1 MTDEQAMQS
10 VKAGDLDKAA
20 ILFERYKSRLFNF
33 FLKFCGDEAQSQDM
47 TQNTFYR
54 LLKYRQSFN
63 EENPFKAWIY
73 QIARNI
79 LKDSYKENQ
88 TKMIDL
94 KSARMKHDT
103 ESEPMVRSE
112 REQLLHN
119 ALKKLPDDQR
129 EILILSRFEELKYE
143 EIGQILGISVAN
155 VKVKAHRAIQKLREI
170 VMSYEL

>member
-20 ILFERYKSRLFNF
+20 ILFERYKLRLFNF
-33 FLKFCGDEAQSQDM
+33 FLKCSKDEAKSQDM

-54 LLKYRQSFN
+54 VLKYRQSYH
-63 EENPFKAWIY
+63 EGQSFKAWIY

-79 LKDSYKENQ
+79 LNDSYKEMQ

-94 KSARMKHDT
+94 KSAKQRQDT
-103 ESEPMVRSE
+103 ETEHIMQQE
-112 REQLLHN
+112 REQLLHQ

-143 EIGQILGISVAN
+143 EIGQILGLSVAN
-155 VKVKAHRAIQKLREI
+155 VKVKAHRAIQRLREI

>member
-20 ILFERYKSRLFNF
+20 ILFERYKHRLFNF
-33 FLKFCGDEAQSQDM
+33 FLKFSGDEAASQDM

-54 LLKYRQSFN
+54 MLKYRQSFN
-63 EENPFKAWIY
+63 EENQFKAWIY

-94 KSARMKHDT
+94 KSARLKHDT
-103 ESEPMVRSE
+103 ESEPMMKNE
-112 REQLLHN
+112 QEQLLHQ
-119 ALKKLPDDQR
+119 ALKKLPNDQR

-143 EIGQILGISVAN
+143 EIGQILGLSVAN

-170 VMSYEL
+170 VRNYEL